1 MKHSSGIIVQ
11 IQTAY
16 HRLTKTE
23 KKVADYVLAHP
34 SEVLYM
40 SITEL
45 ADVCEV
51 GETSVYRFCRTLQLQ
66 GYQEFKM
73 KLSLGMDEADM
84 EEVTETAEENSLL
97 TEVRDVH
104 INAIT
109 QSSLLLQAEAVEAM
123 IDEMERA
130 RRVIFVGVGD
140 SQLTAKEARNK
151 FLRVTRHVTCFS
163 DPHMQAM
170 AASLT
175 GPEDLVIFISFSG
188 ATKDNIYVAKEA
200 KRAGARIGCI
210 THFKKSPLTNYA
222 DVTLLSGGEDTPL
235 ENGSLAVKIGQLYVI
250 DVLFRA
256 YYQRNYRQ
264 CRENSKKTTGAVVEK
279 LF

>member
-1 MKHSSGIIVQ
+1 MTQTSGIRVQ
-11 IQTAY
+11 LQTAY
-16 HRLTKTE
+16 RTLTKTE
-23 KKVADYVLAHP
+23 KKVADFVLAKP
-34 SEVLYM
+34 AEVLYM

-45 ADVCEV
+45 ADACEV
-51 GETSVYRFCRTLQLQ
+51 GETSVYRFCRSLNLQ

-73 KLSLGMDEADM
+73 KLSLGMAEADAPQTLPK
-84 EEVTETAEENSLL
+84 EEDGLL
-97 TEVRDVH
+97 AEVRDVH
-104 INAIT
+104 LNAIR
-109 QSSLLLQAEAVEAM
+109 QSSLLLEAEAVEAM
-123 IDEMERA
+123 IDEMEKA

-151 FLRVTRHVTCFS
+151 FLRVTHHVTCFS

-170 AASLT
+170 VASLT
-175 GPEDLVIFISFSG
+175 GPEDLIVFISFSG

-235 ENGSLAVKIGQLYVI
+235 ENGSLSIKIGQLYVI

-256 YYQRNYRQ
+256 YYQRNYRN